1 MTGTLESRRDWSSHW
16 ATIGARAA
24 PDDFFA
30 QVERTVGGKPVPAE
44 QISLLVEA
52 VSAGLQLGRGDILL
66 DLCCG
71 NGMVTRA
78 LAARCRAVTGIDYAG
93 DLIAL
98 ARRHHRAENIDYVS
112 GAVGELSLSDCRFGP
127 PSKVCMNAG
136 LQYFRD
142 AMMRELLR
150 VLVPITGGRAPLY
163 FSDVPDADRLF
174 DFYDTPERRA
184 DLEQRLAAGTEAV
197 GTWWSR
203 QHLERLREEAGYGAV
218 FIEQDPRR
226 LTARY
231 RFDLLARPA

>member
-44 QISLLVEA
+44 QIALLVEA
-52 VSAGLQLGRGDILL
+52 VSAGLQLERGDILL

-78 LAARCRAVTGIDYAG
+78 LAARCRAATGVDYAE
-93 DLIAL
+93 DLIDS
-98 ARRHHRAENIDYVS
+98 ARRHHQTGSIDYVR
-112 GAVGELSLSDCRFGP
+112 GAVADLALSDCRFGR

-136 LQYFRD
+136 LQYFQA
-142 AMMRELLR
+142 AMTRELLR
-150 VLVPITGGRAPLY
+150 ALEPVAGRQAPLY

-184 DLEQRLAAGTEAV
+184 ELERRLAAGTEAV

-203 QHLERLREEAGYGAV
+203 PHLRRLLEDAGYSAV